1 MPVPTLPF
9 VAVHLRLVFGVVVGA
24 LGGLVAHTAGL
35 HWQVATLG
43 GWNLGAAAFL
53 AAVWRL
59 YLNATE
65 EQVRERAAHWD
76 EPSLVIAILVMLA
89 MAASLGGVFVALA
102 TTRTQS
108 NTERQATT
116 ILSALTLV
124 SSWFVVHSLF
134 VAHYAHRHFQA
145 LARRGEKAGFFFPG
159 DPPATY
165 LDFAYLAICVGATAQ
180 VSDPGV
186 QSRSLRNLV
195 TVHAVTSFFYNT
207 AVLALGVNI
216 LSGMMGH

>member
-1 MPVPTLPF
+1 MLRLPF
-9 VAVHLRLVFGVVVGA
+9 VAAHPQLIL
-24 LGGLVAHTAGL
+24 GLVTGTVGGFVARLGGL
-35 HWQVATLG
+35 HWQGAALL
-43 GWNLGAAAFL
+43 GWNLGAAVFL
-53 AAVWRL
+53 VGVWRL
-59 YLNATE
+59 YLTATE

-76 EPSLVIAILVMLA
+76 EPSVVIAVLVMLA
-89 MAASLGGVFVALA
+89 MAASIGGVFVALA
-102 TTRTQS
+102 TTKASDSQ
-108 NTERQATT
+108 RQTT
-116 ILSALTLV
+116 TVLAALTLV

-145 LARRGEKAGFFFPG
+145 LSRRGEKAGFLFPG

-186 QSRSLRNLV
+186 QSRPLRNMV
-195 TVHAVTSFFYNT
+195 TVHAVATFFYNT